1 MRGPR
6 RRDSRRLIAA
16 YLLAALLAVGFVW
29 AEAERTAAQP
39 LGGAF
44 LFPEGPSPA
53 GGMQFGMHLG
63 ETPGVFRWHAP
74 LAAGVRAG
82 AVPLEF
88 RWDVVEPAP
97 GRFEWTRYDQAV
109 DALQAHGLHV
119 VGVLHYPADLP
130 PPGRASR
137 AGWPSAHVDDW
148 DYFVHRVVSRYGG
161 EIRDWVVVRGR
172 AGAPDP
178 LFGAAEA
185 DVDVQ
190 LIRIAAA
197 ALRRALPGARL
208 WAVAPGADLRWLEL
222 FMARGGLAAVDG
234 LALDVNRWPAGP
246 EGLERVVADVR
257 ALAARA
263 GSSPLLWVWRFGYP
277 THTGLSTSEPKRPG
291 VSRAEQA
298 AFVVKAHAVLW
309 SAGVSAVFWNELVD
323 RSPDVSDARA
333 NFGLYESVGRGKPAA
348 FAYATM
354 TRMLSGLRYGA
365 GDAGWPSAP
374 PRPTVSVVAD
384 GRGFGDEARDALDD
398 GEEPVQDG
406 GTTGPEEERPGDG
419 APFRD
424 SETVGADPPL
434 QPGLSTPE
442 VIWFDAEAVAAE
454 AAGRGVHIHAHPFS
468 GGGRHVVVL
477 WTAHRTGDGAA
488 VLPHLDGLP
497 VRVYDMFGRPTHALA
512 LGTEPIYVEVAM
524 EILTP

>member
-6 RRDSRRLIAA
+6 RRDSLRLIAA

-97 GRFEWTRYDQAV
+97 GRFEWTRYNQAV

-222 FMARGGLAAVDG
+222 FMARGGLRG
-234 LALDVNRWPAGP
+234 GGRPGAG
-246 EGLERVVADVR
+246 RQSVAGG
-257 ALAARA
+257 AGRA
-263 GSSPLLWVWRFGYP
+263 GAGRG
-277 THTGLSTSEPKRPG
+277 GRPG
-291 VSRAEQA
+291 AGRPGG
-298 AFVVKAHAVLW
+298 FVA
-309 SAGVSAVFWNELVD
+309 SALGVALRLSYPHGLVD
-323 RSPDVSDARA
+323 
-333 NFGLYESVGRGKPAA
+333 VG
-348 FAYATM
+348 T
-354 TRMLSGLRYGA
+354 
-365 GDAGWPSAP
+365 
-374 PRPTVSVVAD
+374 
-384 GRGFGDEARDALDD
+384 
-398 GEEPVQDG
+398 
-406 GTTGPEEERPGDG
+406 
-419 APFRD
+419 
-424 SETVGADPPL
+424 
-434 QPGLSTPE
+434 
-442 VIWFDAEAVAAE
+442 E
-454 AAGRGVHIHAHPFS
+454 AAGRQSGRAGRFRRQSPRRLVVGRGV
-468 GGGRHVVVL
+468 GGVL
-477 WTAHRTGDGAA
+477 ERA
-488 VLPHLDGLP
+488 
-497 VRVYDMFGRPTHALA
+497 GRP
-512 LGTEPIYVEVAM
+512 VARRLRRPGQLRIVR
-524 EILTP
+524 ERRPRQAGGVQRTRP